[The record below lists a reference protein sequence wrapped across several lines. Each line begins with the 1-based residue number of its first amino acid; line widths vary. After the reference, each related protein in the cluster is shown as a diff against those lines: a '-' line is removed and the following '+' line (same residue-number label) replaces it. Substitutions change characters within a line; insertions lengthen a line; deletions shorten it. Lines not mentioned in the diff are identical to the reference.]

1 VSLSTAICYNNNIK
15 PPETNRCLAKACV
28 GRQQAPAGKVWEED
42 HMLQS
47 RHSVYLAISS
57 IR

>member
-1 VSLSTAICYNNNIK
+1 MAG
-15 PPETNRCLAKACV
+15 V
-28 GRQQAPAGKVWEED
+28 GKQQAPVGKIWED

-47 RHSVYLAISS
+47 RHSVYLATSS

>member
-1 VSLSTAICYNNNIK
+1 M
-15 PPETNRCLAKACV
+15 ACV
-28 GRQQAPAGKVWEED
+28 GRQQAPMGKIWED